1 MVFIYARNRL
11 FNKRPGATSKG
22 SRSLGLFILYRTES
36 RVNLGYVEGLEVLP
50 LWCEEITRWYSSP

>member
-22 SRSLGLFILYRTES
+22 SRSLGLFILYGTES

-50 LWCEEITRWYSSP
+50 L